1 MARLI
6 VTFGKNM
13 AFGRPAFG
21 IAAVYLAAMLVFA
34 ACGEGPAP
42 TVVTRA
48 ESTATPAAFLAAPPV
63 PSPTSIPSTPV
74 PVLTVVAVVPPPST
88 PTPSPTPVPTVAS
101 TPISVAPQE
110 PTATVTPTV
119 TSPPQAPTPTP
130 APVTNGAVPL
140 AEEAALTQAGGIT
153 TVEVV
158 KALRP
163 VVVQITTRQASL
175 RVGSQPIPSG
185 VGTGIILDETGH
197 ILTNRHVVEGTQRVI
212 VTLHNGQSF
221 EATPVGGDF
230 QTNIAVIK
238 IEAEGLQPAT
248 LGTSAT
254 LEVGEDV
261 IAIGHALGLKG
272 GPSVSKGVVSAI
284 GRTIETDPL
293 NSVFITDLIQTDASI
308 NPGNSGGPLVNNS
321 AEVIGINTAIIQQSQ
336 GIGFALNID
345 DVKVVV
351 VQLLDQGFVTRGFL
365 GITPENITSA
375 LAAQFSLPVT
385 EGILIVRTITGSS
398 AEAAGLLAGDIIQKL
413 GDQEI
418 SNTGELSKF
427 LLEHPP
433 GESVAVEYLRR
444 GRAERTIAI
453 LGDRPR

>member
-1 MARLI
+1 M
-6 VTFGKNM
+6 
-13 AFGRPAFG
+13 
-21 IAAVYLAAMLVFA
+21 
-34 ACGEGPAP
+34 
-42 TVVTRA
+42 
-48 ESTATPAAFLAAPPV
+48 
-63 PSPTSIPSTPV
+63 
-74 PVLTVVAVVPPPST
+74 
-88 PTPSPTPVPTVAS
+88 
-101 TPISVAPQE
+101 
-110 PTATVTPTV
+110 
-119 TSPPQAPTPTP
+119 
-130 APVTNGAVPL
+130 PL

-185 VGTGIILDETGH
+185 VGTGIILDETGN
-197 ILTNRHVVEGTQRVI
+197 ILTNLHVVEGTQRVI
-212 VTLHNGQSF
+212 VTLDNGESF

-230 QTNIAVIK
+230 QTDIAVIK

-284 GRTIETDPL
+284 GRTIETDPV

-375 LAAQFSLPVT
+375 LAAQFNLPVT

-398 AEAAGLLAGDIIQKL
+398 AETAGLLAGDIIQKL

>member
-1 MARLI
+1 
-6 VTFGKNM
+6 M

-21 IAAVYLAAMLVFA
+21 IAAVYLAAVLVFT
-34 ACGEGPAP
+34 ACGEGTAP
-42 TVVTRA
+42 TVVARA
-48 ESTATPAAFLAAPPV
+48 ESTATPAAFLAALPV
-63 PSPTSIPSTPV
+63 PSPTSVPSTPV
-74 PVLTVVAVVPPPST
+74 PVLTVVAVAPPPST

-163 VVVQITTRQASL
+163 AVVQITTRQASL

-185 VGTGIILDETGH
+185 VGTGIILDETGN
-197 ILTNRHVVEGTQRVI
+197 ILTNLHVVEGTQRVI
-212 VTLHNGQSF
+212 VTLDNGESF

-230 QTNIAVIK
+230 QTDIAVIK

-284 GRTIETDPL
+284 GRTIETDPV

-375 LAAQFSLPVT
+375 LAAQFNLPVT